1 MNVTGGINISSR
13 SNLGSQT
20 AGQTMTVGG
29 PLTASGQARLYNVAF
44 GGAINITNNTSMSVY
59 GGLSATSLSVTTS
72 GYGSG
77 GVINLGTYA
86 GLTPSSAL
94 TGASPSVNVTFSG
107 NTAKA
112 SCDLYY
118 AAATVG
124 LAFGSTTGAININGG
139 AYEGDVGLSA
149 NVTGTAGFTLSS
161 TGTTGLEMLRLGYA
175 NNQWGTAFN
184 GSGLS
189 GTVQVNSNVRLAS
202 GCRPRAATSPTR

>member
-86 GLTPSSAL
+86 GLTPSFAL

-161 TGTTGLEMLRLGYA
+161 TGTTGLDTLWLGYA